1 MTLTKQQ
8 QEFLINNREIFE
20 KIIPLQKT
28 KLEREQQK
36 LKLDSRGKQIT
47 NDKEKREAERT
58 RKKIKDMVTK
68 MTLADIKK
76 FEELIKADNVTL

>member
-36 LKLDSRGKQIT
+36 LKLDSRGKQIV
-47 NDKEKREAERT
+47 DKREEWKAEIT
-58 RKKIKDMVTK
+58 RKKIKEMVTK

-76 FEELIKADNVTL
+76 FEELIKNDNVTL